1 MVIEKTEMDLIT
13 KFSYLKEIVNL
24 KVRMLTDCL
33 ALASEGNFFDKSI
46 LLTKNGKLCV

>member
-24 KVRMLTDCL
+24 KVRMLIDCL